1 VLVAFV
7 TTYFDLYRVLD
18 EAQQEVLL
26 RLTPGSSEDSR
37 AVWGTLL
44 AQTYA
49 IQGDRARARVYAD
62 SRDVR
67 SICDIGRRPPRS
79 GDKRTIQRRGKVFR
93 APFEVT
99 CPDAAGDPG
108 ARQPCP
114 DLGRSLGVTLTVT
127 IPAGA
132 S

>member
-93 APFEVT
+93 APF
-99 CPDAAGDPG
+99 
-108 ARQPCP
+108 
-114 DLGRSLGVTLTVT
+114 GRSHAPMLPVIPERGNLALTS
-127 IPAGA
+127 ADRWG
-132 S
+132 